1 VRTHGQRQGRD
12 PQRARAADGLAVEG
26 DDEIITPEQ
35 IANKLG
41 DSLAWT
47 EGIGVV
53 DIDYIGKIETIEED
67 EVTN

>member
-1 VRTHGQRQGRD
+1 MLQDKSNRNSLITHGFL
-12 PQRARAADGLAVEG
+12 LAVEG